1 MADEQQRPARLG
13 RGLAALLGDGAEDTV
28 APAMRGQQQ
37 RMMSIDQIRPNR
49 LNPRKAFD
57 ETALDEL
64 AASIAEKGVIQPIVV
79 RPILGANDA
88 YEIIAGE
95 RRWRAAQKASRFSVP
110 VVVME
115 AADRD
120 VLELAIIE
128 NVQREDLNALEE
140 AAGYEQLMAQFGYV
154 QADLA
159 KVVGKSRS
167 HVANTLRLNR
177 LPDGVKAHML
187 SGALSAG
194 HARALLTVADP
205 EKLANRIVAEGMTVR
220 DVEKISQD
228 EDRPRD
234 AQARPRREKDAD
246 TRALEQALVDVLGMD
261 VKIDHKGA
269 GGTLTIRYASLEQ
282 LDALCRRLKD

>member
-13 RGLAALLGDGAEDTV
+13 RGLAALLGEGAEDAI
-28 APAMRGQQQ
+28 APAIKGQQQ
-37 RMMSIDQIRPNR
+37 RIMAIDLIRPNR
-49 LNPRKAFD
+49 MNPRKHFD
-57 ETALDEL
+57 EAALDEL
-64 AASIAEKGVIQPIVV
+64 AASIAAKGVIQPIVV
-79 RPILGANDA
+79 RPALGLNERH
-88 YEIIAGE
+88 EIIAGE
-95 RRWRAAQKASRFSVP
+95 RRWRAAQRAGLSAVP
-110 VVVME
+110 VVVIE

-128 NVQREDLNALEE
+128 NVQREDLNPLEE
-140 AAGYEQLMAQFGYV
+140 ASGYEQLMAQFGYV

-177 LPDGVKAHML
+177 LPDAVKAHVL

-205 EKLANRIVAEGMTVR
+205 EALADRVVSEGLTVR
-220 DVEKISQD
+220 DVERIAQE

-234 AQARPRREKDAD
+234 GAPTPRKEKDAD
-246 TRALEQALVDVLGMD
+246 TRALEQALAEVLGMT
-261 VKIDHKGA
+261 VTIDHKGA
-269 GGTLTIRYASLEQ
+269 GGKLSVRYGSLEQ

>member
-13 RGLAALLGDGAEDTV
+13 RGLAALLGDGAEETV
-28 APAMRGQQQ
+28 APAIKGQQQ
-37 RMMSIDQIRPNR
+37 RLMSVDQIRPNR
-49 LNPRKAFD
+49 MNPRKHFD
-57 ETALDEL
+57 EAALDEL

-79 RPILGANDA
+79 RPILGTHDA

-95 RRWRAAQKASRFSVP
+95 RRWRAAQKINRFTVP

-115 AADRD
+115 AADRE

-128 NVQREDLNALEE
+128 NVQREDLNPLEE

-159 KVVGKSRS
+159 KIVGKSRS

-177 LPDGVKAHML
+177 LPESVKAHVM

-205 EKLANRIVAEGMTVR
+205 EKLAERVIAEGLTVR
-220 DVEKISQD
+220 DVERISQD

-234 AQARPRREKDAD
+234 AAPKPRKEKDAD
-246 TRALEQALVDVLGMD
+246 TRALEKALMDVLGMD
-261 VKIDHKGA
+261 VTIAHKGA
-269 GGTLTIRYASLEQ
+269 GGTLSVKYASLEQ